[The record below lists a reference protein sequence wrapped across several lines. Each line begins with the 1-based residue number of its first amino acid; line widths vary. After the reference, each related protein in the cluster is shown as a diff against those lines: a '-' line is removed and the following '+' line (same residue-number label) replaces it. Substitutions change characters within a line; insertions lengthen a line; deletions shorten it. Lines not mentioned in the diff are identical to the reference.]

1 MKTIRAFFV
10 RLMSLFNRERRDRE
24 LAEEIDSILEME
36 TEKHIRSGT
45 APVEARRQAH
55 AEFGSVESMKESYR
69 DRRGLPLVEGAAQD
83 LRQSL
88 RMLRRSPAITAI
100 AVLTLALGVG
110 ATTAVFSVVY
120 SAMLQPLPFPEPERL
135 VQLWES
141 RIEHGWDRASF
152 TEANFWEVR
161 ARNRTFEEI
170 GALIGTKANLSG
182 TGDPRLVSVGKVSS
196 GFFTLLGVKPI
207 AGRGFLDGDDQP
219 DHDNQIAL
227 LQNQFWRTQFGAD
240 REIIGKTLRL
250 DGKPVKVVGVLPPGE
265 PWLNAADAFIPLV
278 YDLKASRTGFQYEV
292 IGRIRRGVSV
302 EAAKADLETVCRAL
316 GAEYPKQDDGM
327 GIKIE
332 PASGWAASAGL
343 RRALWVLLCAV
354 GFVLLIACIN
364 LTNLLL
370 VRGTGRAREICLR
383 AALGAKRG
391 RIVRMV
397 LGESLVLGLVGGGFG
412 LLLAE
417 MMVGALAR
425 IDPGAVPRLTHA
437 GPNMW
442 VLVFSLSAALLASLV
457 SGLAPALQ
465 APYGNVV
472 AALREGDRGQAGN
485 RVQSRL
491 RAVLVTVEVGL
502 SLVLLVGA
510 GLLIRSFDRLLHVER
525 GFQSENRIALAVSLP
540 QSYSNAQVKDV
551 LTRFLAG
558 AASAPGVISAAAV
571 NARPMVAGW
580 NPVMGIG
587 TTEQGDR
594 ENGDAP
600 WVGSRFVTPGYFR
613 TMGIPLLNGRLFDE
627 SDATFR
633 GVVISRS
640 IADLLWAGKDPI
652 GRHLLLWKGQSNL
665 EAEVIGVVG
674 NQRERALD
682 KDPTLTVYLPYYA
695 AGVTPIQFVVQ
706 TNDDPMLVVPSLRSV
721 LSRIDP
727 DLPLSDIES
736 LDTVVARS
744 LGQRRFNTLLLGLFA
759 GLALLLAMAGIYG
772 VLSYSV
778 ARRTSEIG
786 VRVALGA
793 RRRTVLVLIMS
804 QGMKPVLAGVAM
816 GLTGAFALSRLLSG
830 MLFGVTAADTLTYVA
845 VSLLAILTS
854 LAACYVPARRALLV
868 DPTVALRYE

>member
-1 MKTIRAFFV
+1 
-10 RLMSLFNRERRDRE
+10 
-24 LAEEIDSILEME
+24 
-36 TEKHIRSGT
+36 
-45 APVEARRQAH
+45 
-55 AEFGSVESMKESYR
+55 
-69 DRRGLPLVEGAAQD
+69 
-83 LRQSL
+83 
-88 RMLRRSPAITAI
+88 MLRRSPAITAI
-100 AVLTLALGVG
+100 AVFTLALGVG

-120 SAMLQPLPFPEPERL
+120 SVMLQPLPFPEPERL

-170 GALIGTKANLSG
+170 GAFIGTKANLSG

-207 AGRGFLDGDDQP
+207 VGRGFLDGDDQP

-265 PWLNAADAFIPLV
+265 PWLNSADAFIPLV

-302 EAAKADLETVCRAL
+302 EAARADLETVCMAL
-316 GAEYPKQDDGM
+316 GSEYPKQDDGM

-370 VRGTGRAREICLR
+370 VRGTGRAREISLR
-383 AALGAKRG
+383 AALGARRG

-397 LGESLVLGLVGGGFG
+397 LGESLLLGLVGGGFG
-412 LLLAE
+412 LLLAV
-417 MMVGALAR
+417 MMVGALTR
-425 IDPGAVPRLTHA
+425 IDPGAVPGLAHG

-442 VLVFSLSAALLASLV
+442 VLVFSLSAALLSSLV

-465 APYGNVV
+465 APYGDIV

-502 SLVLLVGA
+502 SLVLMVGA

-540 QSYSNAQVKDV
+540 QSYNNAQVKDV

-587 TTEQGDR
+587 TTDQGDR

-640 IADLLWAGKDPI
+640 IADLLWAGNDPI

-706 TNDDPMLVVPSLRSV
+706 TNDDPMSVVPSLRSV

-736 LDTVVARS
+736 LDTVIARS

-759 GLALLLAMAGIYG
+759 GFALLLAMAGIYG

-804 QGMKPVLAGVAM
+804 QGMRPVLAGVAI
-816 GLTGAFALSRLLSG
+816 GLAGAFALSRILSG
-830 MLFGVTAADTLTYVA
+830 MLFGVTAADPLTYAAVA
-845 VSLLAILTS
+845 MLAVATG
-854 LAACYVPARRALLV
+854 LAACYVPARRALRV